1 MTPDEKEFVAS
12 LAKEKGY
19 ATEPVPLLE
28 IEDSGVKVS
37 LEKQDQSYIL
47 SVVVSLNSVTAYR
60 RDQFEIELTHGELV
74 AFLSDLQQGNR
85 SSHGESS
92 FFLANKITIK
102 ENKMPVQFR
111 DVRLVY
117 RVAVFFKIVSATF
130 SQKIMSEL
138 LALDLN

>member
-85 SSHGESS
+85 SSHGKSS